1 MHSLATRDLL
11 PPVSSAVYS
20 SSMKRIALLNLLL
33 CTLVIEIGSY
43 LFENGIDTT
52 PGMTWRIGF
61 FILVPLALAIFIWL
75 KFRWAAMICVMY
87 ATVGLAMD
95 IATLVLTLKQD
106 SVSNVSVVNN
116 AVSGFLYFLLIL
128 FGGWS
133 FLDVSQEPT
142 PPESRLPNPLSPS

>member
-1 MHSLATRDLL
+1 MNSLSTRPPL
-11 PPVSSAVYS
+11 PRVSSAVYS

-33 CTLVIEIGSY
+33 CTLVIELGGF
-43 LFENGIDTT
+43 LFENGIDTA

-61 FILVPLALAIFIWL
+61 FILLPLALAILVWL

-95 IATLVLTLKQD
+95 IATLVLVLKQD
-106 SVSNVSVVNN
+106 SAGGGSMINSSI
-116 AVSGFLYFLLIL
+116 SGALYFLLIV

-133 FLDVSQEPT
+133 FLDVNQEPM
-142 PPESRLPNPLSPS
+142 PPESHLPNPPSPS

>member
-1 MHSLATRDLL
+1 M

-20 SSMKRIALLNLLL
+20 SSVKRIALLTLLL
-33 CTLVIEIGSY
+33 CTLVVEIGSF

-52 PGMTWRIGF
+52 LGMTWRMGF
-61 FILVPLALAIFIWL
+61 FVFVPLALAILIWL

-106 SVSNVSVVNN
+106 SVSTVSVVNN
-116 AVSGFLYFLLIL
+116 AVSGFLYFILIL
-128 FGGWS
+128 LGGWS